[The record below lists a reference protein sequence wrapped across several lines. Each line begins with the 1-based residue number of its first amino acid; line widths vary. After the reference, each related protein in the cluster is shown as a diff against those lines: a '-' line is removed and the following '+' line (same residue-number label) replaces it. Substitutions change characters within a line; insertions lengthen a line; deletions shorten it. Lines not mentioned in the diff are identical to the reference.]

1 MQDAAEL
8 EIGHRA
14 HPGSDASGTSET
26 NIADHP
32 RADSSGIDTDPDSV
46 ATPDA
51 SRTDQP
57 AQPVGGKAAR
67 APSPQEKLATGP
79 RDLAAL
85 TCGCSNHRQLRRWI
99 DSYLQQNP
107 ADSKAQRNAGTLRSL
122 LAEITRWSAPAR
134 LRLASIEVLRP
145 IVAAHCDALAQ
156 PSEDG
161 KGAGAQTQE
170 QRRNLLIAAIL
181 FQHQAL
187 AYTSVCLQLVA
198 EEPHAPFFRRRLAR
212 ALHRGIDSYRS
223 LVQISSHF
231 YLATPKGSWSRMQQL
246 VQLARE
252 QQLDQ
257 RRVLD
262 PLSRSGTAANRF
274 TRWEKVI
281 RPYLQSALFAS
292 ANPLQLTVEDQRQ
305 LWSCCG
311 RWATCAILQDQINP
325 AARSLLTNLR
335 LDQAPIPAVRL
346 KHTRVDL
353 KHFTAPLGWSIDLTT
368 PLRQLQRRL
377 RRPGKLSPD
386 LLNRV
391 QDLWAGEKGRGHQR
405 TPVNIRCEV
414 ILGISAICHHLKQG
428 DEVAPELVAAFDSQ
442 NNAPRG
448 NSLVME
454 VGSID
459 FRTGRALKDYEV
471 SVPDAYSSALPS
483 APSTARQGDNA
494 RAQKRYQPIPA
505 TLLNTSDSGAG
516 LRLPPDIQGRLHSGD
531 LIAMQVKERWE
542 VALVRWHYGLP
553 DQCRVGVE
561 LLGGHTSAVRVH
573 RYTRDGRRTDSMA
586 GLLTG
591 NAGLPPELVLPTPLF
606 QSGDTVDIVAAGQT
620 RTVTLHQCN
629 MSTGSIAIFEFS

>member
-26 NIADHP
+26 NIDDRA
-32 RADSSGIDTDPDSV
+32 RADSTGIDTDPDSV
-46 ATPDA
+46 AA
-51 SRTDQP
+51 AHVSRTDQP
-57 AQPVGGKAAR
+57 AQSVGGKAAR
-67 APSPQEKLATGP
+67 APSAQEKLATGP
-79 RDLAAL
+79 RDLTAL
-85 TCGCSNHRQLRRWI
+85 TCGCRNHRQLRRWI
-99 DSYLQQNP
+99 DSLLQQNP
-107 ADSKAQRNAGTLRSL
+107 IDGKAQRNAGTLRSL
-122 LAEITRWSAPAR
+122 LAEITRWNAPAR
-134 LRLASIEVLRP
+134 LRLASLEVLRP
-145 IVAAHCDALAQ
+145 IVAAHCDALTRATADSGGSG
-156 PSEDG
+156 PHP
-161 KGAGAQTQE
+161 QE
-170 QRRNLLIAAIL
+170 QRRDLLIAAIL

-187 AYTSVCLQLVA
+187 AYTSVCLQLVS
-198 EEPHAPFFRRRLAR
+198 EEPHTLFFRRHLAR

-231 YLATPKGSWSRMQQL
+231 YLATPKSGWSRMQQL

-262 PLSRSGTAANRF
+262 PLARTRASANRF
-274 TRWEKVI
+274 TRGEKVI
-281 RPYLQSALFAS
+281 QPYLQSALFAS

-305 LWSCCG
+305 LWSCCA
-311 RWATCAILQDQINP
+311 RWASGARLQDQINP
-325 AARSLLTNLR
+325 AVRSLLANLR

-346 KHTRVDL
+346 QHTRVDL
-353 KHFTAPLGWSIDLTT
+353 KHFTAPFGWSIDLTA

-386 LLNRV
+386 LLSRV
-391 QDLWAGEKGRGHQR
+391 QGLWAGEKGRSDQR
-405 TPVNIRCEV
+405 TPVDIRCEV

-428 DEVAPELVAAFDSQ
+428 DEVAPELVAAFDTRDSASRSK
-442 NNAPRG
+442 N
-448 NSLVME
+448 LVME

-459 FRTGRALKDYEV
+459 FHTGRALKDYEV

-483 APSTARQGDNA
+483 APSTARQTDNA
-494 RAQKRYQPIPA
+494 RVQKRYQPIPA
-505 TLLNTSDSGAG
+505 TLLNTSDNGAG

-531 LIAMQVKERWE
+531 LIAVQVKERWE

-561 LLGGHTSAVRVH
+561 LLGGYTSAVRVH
-573 RYTRDGRRTDSMA
+573 RYTKDGRRTGPMA

-606 QSGDTVDIVAAGQT
+606 QSGDSVDIVAAGQT
-620 RTVTLHQCN
+620 RNVTLHQRS
-629 MSTGSIAIFEFS
+629 MTTGSIAIFEFS